1 MATNYFKELK
11 DACKVVWDAYKDR
24 PGDYYEEKI
33 GRVESIKKDEDAFL
47 LVNMFDSFNQFRLW
61 ENLSEGCRE
70 HYRDLFD
77 VEVWGKTRIIG

>member
-1 MATNYFKELK
+1 MATNYFNELK

-24 PGDYYEEKI
+24 PGDYYEEKME
-33 GRVESIKKDEDAFL
+33 RVRRVNKEEDAFI

-61 ENLSEGCRE
+61 ENLSEWCKE

-77 VEVWGKTRIIG
+77 VAVWSKGGI